1 MVSQTDAERYAKA
14 KEVFFAALELDPR
27 DRVEFVRTTCGDDT
41 EILCEVES
49 LLKLRAEAGDF
60 LKLPAVETVYVHEHS
75 FDYFKDKIIGGYRL
89 VRELGAGGMGVVFL
103 AEKDDGEFSRQ
114 VALKIVKSNLHITA
128 IHRRFNLERQILNRL
143 EHPNIAHLIDG
154 GTTTDGLPYFVM
166 EYIEGVPLVEYAKKN
181 NLSLGERLELFR
193 QVCAAVS
200 FAHKHAVIHRD
211 LKPSNIL
218 VTADGMVKLLDFG
231 IAKLLSSDTL
241 LQPGTATTLRAMT
254 PEYASPEQI
263 KGESVTTVSDVYSL
277 GVVLYELLTESC
289 PYETDSRNLNDIIHH
304 VCEVDPARPS
314 SVANHRSS
322 EGNPG
327 SPNERSACDIAR
339 VMKSLKGD
347 LDNIILKALRKEP
360 ERRYSSVDDFRE
372 DVQRYL
378 NGLPVLARRGTFAY
392 RAEKF
397 IGRNRIAVAFGSL
410 MVLAVLGGIATTVW
424 EARRVE
430 RERARAERRFNEV
443 RTLADSFLFELNDE
457 ILKGQTQARALLVK
471 RALEY
476 LNRLADEAN
485 NDASLERELAVAYL
499 KIGDIQGK
507 PYSPNLG
514 DTEGAIES
522 YGKALSIL
530 ETLYRSYP
538 SNREIQLSLSMA
550 YSAIGSIQTLRKQK
564 RDEAAESLQKARQ
577 LGEGLIAAD
586 PTNEEYRRTL
596 SDTYKPLGDLDVDRN
611 QRIAWH
617 RKALA
622 LREELAAADP
632 TNTQEQAA
640 VASLHQR
647 IGQLLLDRPNAS
659 GKADDYHGAVENF
672 DKALEIYRALLAAE
686 PTNSRHR
693 RNVADMTA
701 MRIRALVSLGNKTE
715 AMKDYKVAM
724 EIFGELAAAD
734 PKNAEARLDIAF
746 TQQVMCEAFL
756 KLNDTASALK
766 CCREGLSIADALLAS
781 DPTNMEVRDCVY
793 SNYRFIVDALKKSG
807 DTTGAIQTGQQAL
820 VIFEQWLATEPQ
832 NAIYLRYVAD
842 ISSEIGE
849 MYTAIASK
857 TRTPTPKKKQNWLI
871 ARDWFTRSLD
881 AWHDL
886 QKQNAVPVNKPDIV
900 NKVELEIARCDA
912 ALGQRK

>member
-1 MVSQTDAERYAKA
+1 MVSQTDAERYARA
-14 KEVFFAALELDPR
+14 KEVFFAALDLYPR
-27 DRVEFVRTTCGDDT
+27 ARAEFVRTACGDDAA
-41 EILCEVES
+41 LLREVES

-60 LKLPAVETVYVHEHS
+60 LELPAIGKVSVHEHS
-75 FDYFKDKIIGGYRL
+75 LDYFKDKVIGGYRL

-114 VALKIVKSNLHITA
+114 VALKIVKSDLHISA

-166 EYIEGVPLVEYAKKN
+166 EYVEGVPLVEYAKKN

-218 VTADGMVKLLDFG
+218 VTADGTVKLLDFG
-231 IAKLLSSDTL
+231 IAKLLSSETL
-241 LQPGTATTLRAMT
+241 TQPESAQTLRAMT

-263 KGESVTTVSDVYSL
+263 KGEIVTTVSDVYSL
-277 GVVLYELLTESC
+277 GVVLYELLTELC
-289 PYETDSRNLNDIIHH
+289 PYETDSGNLNDIIHR

-314 SVANHRSS
+314 SIASHRVS
-322 EGNPG
+322 EGNQAPL
-327 SPNERSACDIAR
+327 SQRSDLAR
-339 VMKSLKGD
+339 VRRSLKGD

-372 DVQRYL
+372 DVQRHL
-378 NGLPVLARRGTFAY
+378 KGLPVLARRGTFAY

-397 IGRNRIAVAFGSL
+397 IGRNRIAVAL
-410 MVLAVLGGIATTVW
+410 TLLIVLAVLGGIATTVS
-424 EARRVE
+424 EARRAE

-457 ILKGQTQARALLVK
+457 ILKGQTQGRALVVR

-476 LNRLADEAN
+476 LNRLASEASD
-485 NDASLERELAVAYL
+485 DASLQREVAVAYL

-514 DTEGAIES
+514 DTEGAFES
-522 YGKALSIL
+522 YDKARTIL
-530 ETLYRSYP
+530 EMLHRADQT
-538 SNREIQLSLSMA
+538 NRAIQLSLSTA
-550 YSAIGSIQTLRKQK
+550 YVAIGSIQTLR
-564 RDEAAESLQKARQ
+564 RAIGNEAAESLQKARQ
-577 LGEGLIAAD
+577 LGEELVAAD
-586 PTNEEYRRTL
+586 PTNEEYRRML
-596 SDTYKPLGDLDVDRN
+596 ADTYKSVGDLPNDAD
-611 QRIAWH
+611 QRTAWH

-622 LREELAAADP
+622 LRKELAGADP

-647 IGQLLLDRPNAS
+647 IGQQLLNRPNAS
-659 GKADDYHGAVENF
+659 LKADDYRAALENF
-672 DKALEIYRALLAAE
+672 DKALEIYRGLQAAE
-686 PTNSRHR
+686 PANSRHR

-701 MRIRALVSLGNKTE
+701 ARIRALVSLGNKSE

-724 EIFGELAAAD
+724 EIFEELATAD
-734 PKNAEARLDIAF
+734 PKNAEARLDIAY
-746 TQQVMCEAFL
+746 TQQIMCESFL

-766 CCREGLSIADALLAS
+766 SCRKGLSIADSLLAS
-781 DPTNMEVRDCVY
+781 DPTDMEVRYYVY
-793 SNYRFIVDALKKSG
+793 RNYRSIIDALKKEG
-807 DTTGAIQTGQQAL
+807 NINGAIQTGQQAL
-820 VIFEQWLATEPQ
+820 VIFEQWLAIEPQ
-832 NAIYLRYVAD
+832 NAIYLPYVAN

-849 MYTAIASK
+849 MYAAIASK

-871 ARDWFTRSLD
+871 ARDWLTRSLD

-886 QKQNAVPVNKPDIV
+886 QKQNAVPVTKPDIV